1 MNPIDAYISEATPE
15 HQEALTKLRNTL
27 RDALAPLGYEECM
40 SYGMIGYVVPKTSYP
55 AGYHCDPKLPLPFVN
70 LASRKAGIHI
80 YHMGVGADPVLLK
93 WWEEEYAKMN
103 NGKLDM

>member
-1 MNPIDAYISEATPE
+1 MDPINAYISEAIPE

-27 RDALAPLGYEECM
+27 RDTLAPLGYEECM
-40 SYGMIGYVVPKTSYP
+40 SYGMIGYVIPKTTYP
-55 AGYHCDPKLPLPFVN
+55 AGYHCDPKLPLPFMN

-80 YHMGVGADPVLLK
+80 YHMGVGTDSIILK